1 VLQGMQVNAE
11 NMQRNLDCTQGL
23 IMAEAVMMALA
34 PYMGGRLQAHHVV
47 EAACKTAVEKGVH
60 LKDVIAE
67 LDQVKDLF
75 SAAQISEIF
84 KPESYLGNIQDQID
98 AVLQEAKGEA
108 K

>member
-1 VLQGMQVNAE
+1 M
-11 NMQRNLDCTQGL
+11 
-23 IMAEAVMMALA
+23 
-34 PYMGGRLQAHHVV
+34 
-47 EAACKTAVEKGVH
+47 H

>member
-1 VLQGMQVNAE
+1 LTEFDPV
-11 NMQRNLDCTQGL
+11 
-23 IMAEAVMMALA
+23 
-34 PYMGGRLQAHHVV
+34 
-47 EAACKTAVEKGVH
+47 KTY
-60 LKDVIAE
+60 
-67 LDQVKDLF
+67 F